1 MNLYRL
7 LKKGSL
13 VGLSGTSKQE
23 KFRQLLAVRRQAEE
37 AYQKAREEA
46 INKRS
51 AEYTDRVRRER
62 EEHYNAGKRAGVP
75 AAGQAEARGA
85 LGDESRQR
93 SALLSAVAPPSAEE
107 QRARE
112 EGGSLFFFSSMVQVL
127 EDSFSFAPV
136 EV

>member
-1 MNLYRL
+1 MDAKERDHAEA
-7 LKKGSL
+7 LKA
-13 VGLSGTSKQE
+13 
-23 KFRQLLAVRRQAEE
+23 RDRAHAE
-37 AYQKAREEA
+37 ALKAREEA

-93 SALLSAVAPPSAEE
+93 SALLSAVAPPSEEE